1 MSYSPT
7 ISIEATYSEMTLE
20 QVAALFHAAADRE
33 RLRLLSMLAQ
43 QELCVTDMSSVTLDD
58 LPTISQRLRLL
69 YQAGLVQRR
78 RQGKHIY
85 YSLAECYLNDVV
97 FKLLRE
103 VQDEVP
109 PVAPSAANPN

>member
-7 ISIEATYSEMTLE
+7 ISIQPAYGETTLE
-20 QVAALFHAAADRE
+20 QVATLFHAAADRE

-69 YQAGLVQRR
+69 HQAGLVQRR
-78 RQGKHIY
+78 RQGKHIF
-85 YSLAECYLNDVV
+85 YSLAECYLNDVI
-97 FKLLRE
+97 FKMLRE
-103 VQDEVP
+103 LNEHADDL
-109 PVAPSAANPN
+109 SD